1 MGPAEPADDDVVAK
15 LTGVRSSKPNYYS
28 QYRDTAHSLN
38 RSVRAL
44 ESASSALASVA
55 AGPEQL
61 VEVLVG
67 SALQVFDAPWALVLV
82 DHEAFANSP
91 HLTITTTDGRAGT
104 DSVPIAASRFVDAAF
119 RDQALAVPEVQDDF
133 LAVLLRWEDG
143 GSGWL
148 ATGLPAGRVPDEMDH
163 SLLSTLG
170 HQMVAAVRSAHLFAQ
185 AEQLRDQA
193 SQLYVEASNH
203 ARSLAEINERLRH
216 VRLELAR
223 AREQQLINQE
233 RERIARDLHDM
244 VAQQVLALG
253 LKIEWCR
260 AAVQGTSVEAQLLE
274 AKELA
279 RATIE
284 RIRAT
289 IFDLTSEDAS
299 APNGLVACLDALVV
313 EFRRA
318 NLDVVLETMSL
329 IPGIPLTTRRALVA
343 VAHEALAN
351 VAFHANA
358 TSAWIQVEQHEGGL
372 QLAVDDNGAG
382 GAGALRDHL
391 RLGLYRAGE
400 SRHRGL
406 ANSYLRLQELGGTL
420 EIKQSEHGGIRIV
433 AIVPADLNVLR

>member
-82 DHEAFANSP
+82 DHEAFAASP
-91 HLTITTTDGRAGT
+91 HLALTTDGRAGT

-119 RDQALAVPEVQDDF
+119 RDQALAVPEVHDDF

-148 ATGLPAGRVPDEMDH
+148 ATGLPAGRVPDEMDR

-170 HQMVAAVRSAHLFAQ
+170 HQVVAAVRSAHLFAQ

-193 SQLYVEASNH
+193 SQLYVDAADH
-203 ARSLAEINERLRH
+203 ARSLAEVNEQLRH

-253 LKIEWCR
+253 MKIEWCR
-260 AAVQGTSVEAQLLE
+260 ASVQGTSVDAQLLE

-279 RATIE
+279 RATVE

-318 NLDVVLETMSL
+318 NLDVMLETKSH
-329 IPGIPLTTRRALVA
+329 IPGVPLATRRALVA

-372 QLAVDDNGAG
+372 QIAVDDNGAG
-382 GAGALRDHL
+382 VASALRDHL
-391 RLGLYRAGE
+391 RLELYRAGE

-406 ANSYLRLQELGGTL
+406 ANSYIRLHELGGML
-420 EIKQSEHGGIRIV
+420 EIEPSEHGGIRMV
-433 AIVPADLNVLR
+433 AVVPTDLNVLR